1 MDIKSLRLS
10 LSDLP
15 LDSIRYYDTIGS
27 TNDEAAAWIEAGAR
41 DLSLVVADEQTRG
54 RGRLQRRWFTPPGA
68 ALALSLVLHPSQP
81 ANPDTASVLLSRLT
95 GLGAVGVCTA
105 LQASFQLEAQIKWP
119 NDVLLDGRKVAGV
132 LAEAL
137 WRGDLLEGVVL
148 GIGVNIS
155 SQAIPPAV
163 ELNFPATSVE
173 DATGAPVD
181 RLALLHAILEEI
193 ISWRAR
199 LATPAFLQ
207 AWELHLAYKGE
218 WVRILNS
225 GFSHPPAEAAEAE
238 TVCESLLL
246 GLDAPGGLQIQDRS
260 GQTIVLHSGE
270 IHLRPL
276 PSSDGFSGRG

>member
-1 MDIKSLRLS
+1 MDLKSLRAR

-15 LDSIRYYDTIGS
+15 LGPIRYYDTIGS

-41 DLSLVVADEQTRG
+41 DLSLVTADEQTRG
-54 RGRLQRRWFTPPGA
+54 RGRSQRRWFTPPRAG
-68 ALALSLVLHPSQP
+68 LALSLILRQSLSV
-81 ANPDTASVLLSRLT
+81 NPDPASFQLSRLT

-105 LQASFQLEAQIKWP
+105 LQASCHLQAQIKWP
-119 NDVLLDGRKVAGV
+119 NDVLLNGRKVAGV
-132 LAEAL
+132 LAEAF
-137 WRGDLLEGVVL
+137 WHGDLLEGVVL

-155 SQAIPPAV
+155 PQSVPPAA

-173 DATGAPVD
+173 AETGTPVD

-193 ISWRAR
+193 IFWRQR

-218 WVRILNS
+218 WVRMLNS
-225 GFSHPPAEAAEAE
+225 GPSYPPEVSAGAE
-238 TVCESLLL
+238 TVCEGQLL
-246 GLDAPGGLQIQDRS
+246 GLDASGGLQLRDRS
-260 GQTIVLHSGE
+260 GQTIMLHSGE

-276 PSSDGFSGRG
+276 PSSDRTI

>member
-1 MDIKSLRLS
+1 MDIKSLRAS

-15 LDSIRYYDTIGS
+15 LGSIRYFDTIGS

-41 DLSLVVADEQTRG
+41 DLSLVIADEQTRG
-54 RGRLQRRWFTPPGA
+54 RGRLQRRWYTPPGA
-68 ALALSLVLHPSQP
+68 ALALSLVLYPSQP
-81 ANPDTASVLLSRLT
+81 ANSDTASVLLSRLT
-95 GLGAVGVCTA
+95 GLGAVGVCSA
-105 LQASFQLEAQIKWP
+105 LQASFQMEAQIKWP
-119 NDVLLDGRKVAGV
+119 NDVLLGGRKVAGV
-132 LAEAL
+132 LAEAF

-155 SQAIPPAV
+155 PQAAPPAA

-173 DATGAPVD
+173 AEIGVPVD
-181 RLALLHAILEEI
+181 RQALLHAILEEI
-193 ISWRAR
+193 ISWRLR

-225 GFSHPPAEAAEAE
+225 GPSLSPAAAAEADAVWE
-238 TVCESLLL
+238 GLLL
-246 GLDAPGGLQIQDRS
+246 GLDVSGGLQLQDRS
-260 GQTIVLHSGE
+260 GLTIVLHSGE

-276 PSSDGFSGRG
+276 LSSDGLSGRG